1 MYSSDLNCLISQSDF
16 GIFITHVRSFFNV
29 GCYEAAALL
38 PNGENAH
45 CTLKPIQWWKDQFEK
60 TIKENIE
67 THVVYSFSH
76 MNNGVYDIYEK
87 AIK

>member
-1 MYSSDLNCLISQSDF
+1 MYPANTI
-16 GIFITHVRSFFNV
+16 
-29 GCYEAAALL
+29 L